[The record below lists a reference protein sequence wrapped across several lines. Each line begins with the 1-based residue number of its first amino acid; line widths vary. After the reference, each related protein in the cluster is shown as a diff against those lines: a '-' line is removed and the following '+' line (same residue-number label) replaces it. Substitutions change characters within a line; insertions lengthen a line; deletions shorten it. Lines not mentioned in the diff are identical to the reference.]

1 MKRIASLLLVFAL
14 ILTMLPMTAQAAEM
28 DGEDVILDYGSAFSE
43 IETQSVELMGKAH
56 EETFVMADIPE
67 GKSYEKMTAS
77 QEMIDIIKDF
87 EGFRSKAYWDN
98 SQWTV
103 GYGTRASGP
112 DVTVTRSE
120 AEKLLRK
127 ALTNTYEPVVNDFC
141 KKNGKQPTQQQF
153 DALLDLTYN
162 AGGSWTTGSSVPNVV
177 LNETTALDVV
187 KGFGA
192 WSRSGGGVS
201 YVHVNRRIR
210 EALIYLYG
218 EYYLA
223 YGNQDCQTDLDVVG
237 NDDLPHFKAVI
248 FKTNS
253 GKLSNGKT
261 DYAAYYPVGE
271 YYESFITA
279 TRSGYTLVGW
289 KITKR
294 SNDSVSGG
302 ERISAWDRVEENLEL
317 TAVWEKGT
325 FTVDP
330 EEPPVDYEE
339 PTEPT
344 EPVKPSEPEE
354 ETLPELEI
362 DMDRLP
368 FEDVG
373 KNDWFREA
381 VSYVYRNN
389 FMNGTSA
396 TTFAPG
402 SSMTRGMLVT
412 VLYRLD
418 GSVPVSDEERACF
431 DDIAG
436 SYYTD
441 AVAWAYSNGIVNGVS
456 ATKFAPDRIVT
467 RQEAVTIFH
476 RYCVGGNVSSVGQ
489 GDELDGFADRD
500 SVAGFAVDAFAWAV
514 STGFVEGSVGAD
526 GIVLNP
532 ADNLNRAQAAVL
544 LQRCVEE
551 IL

>member
-177 LNETTALDVV
+177 LNETTALDIV

-223 YGNQDCQTDLDVVG
+223 
-237 NDDLPHFKAVI
+237 
-248 FKTNS
+248 
-253 GKLSNGKT
+253 
-261 DYAAYYPVGE
+261 
-271 YYESFITA
+271 
-279 TRSGYTLVGW
+279 
-289 KITKR
+289 
-294 SNDSVSGG
+294 
-302 ERISAWDRVEENLEL
+302 
-317 TAVWEKGT
+317 
-325 FTVDP
+325 
-330 EEPPVDYEE
+330 
-339 PTEPT
+339 
-344 EPVKPSEPEE
+344 
-354 ETLPELEI
+354 
-362 DMDRLP
+362 
-368 FEDVG
+368 
-373 KNDWFREA
+373 
-381 VSYVYRNN
+381 
-389 FMNGTSA
+389 
-396 TTFAPG
+396 
-402 SSMTRGMLVT
+402 
-412 VLYRLD
+412 
-418 GSVPVSDEERACF
+418 
-431 DDIAG
+431 
-436 SYYTD
+436 
-441 AVAWAYSNGIVNGVS
+441 
-456 ATKFAPDRIVT
+456 
-467 RQEAVTIFH
+467 
-476 RYCVGGNVSSVGQ
+476 
-489 GDELDGFADRD
+489 
-500 SVAGFAVDAFAWAV
+500 
-514 STGFVEGSVGAD
+514 
-526 GIVLNP
+526 
-532 ADNLNRAQAAVL
+532 
-544 LQRCVEE
+544 
-551 IL
+551 